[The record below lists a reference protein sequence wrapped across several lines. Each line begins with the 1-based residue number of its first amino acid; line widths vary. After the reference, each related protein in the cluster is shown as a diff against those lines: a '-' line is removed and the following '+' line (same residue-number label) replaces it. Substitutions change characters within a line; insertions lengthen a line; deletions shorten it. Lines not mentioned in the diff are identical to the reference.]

1 MSLENGVTSAEH
13 FDGYAEDY
21 DGALNQ
27 GLSVTGEGKDF
38 FARERVLWVSRCLQ
52 KLAIRPARIMD
63 FGCGTGSAI
72 PLLLELPQ
80 AESTIGVDPSD
91 KSLEVA
97 KRTYSDSSS
106 RFFRNDQYKPEASI
120 DLVYCNGVFH
130 HIPPAERLAELGYI
144 WDCLRPGGIFA
155 FWENNPWNP
164 GTRYVMSR
172 IPFDRHAITLSPPEA
187 RSLLR
192 RAGFEIIRT
201 DFLFIFPSWLKPLR
215 RIEPLFGRLPVGGQY
230 QVLCQRLAT

>member
-1 MSLENGVTSAEH
+1 MMSLENGVTSAEH

-106 RFFRNDQYKPEASI
+106 RFFRNDQYKPEAST
-120 DLVYCNGVFH
+120 GVLQWSF
-130 HIPPAERLAELGYI
+130 
-144 WDCLRPGGIFA
+144 
-155 FWENNPWNP
+155 
-164 GTRYVMSR
+164 
-172 IPFDRHAITLSPPEA
+172 SPH
-187 RSLLR
+187 S
-192 RAGFEIIRT
+192 T
-201 DFLFIFPSWLKPLR
+201 
-215 RIEPLFGRLPVGGQY
+215 
-230 QVLCQRLAT
+230 C